1 MYFSG
6 YLKSKL
12 VPTTMK
18 LVIQLLTCY
27 VIIVEGFHIKQ
38 EKNDVMKLTDLLL
51 SYMTNGKK
59 LQFVE

>member
-18 LVIQLLTCY
+18 LVIPLLTCY
-27 VIIVEGFHIKQ
+27 VIIVEGFYIKQ
-38 EKNDVMKLTDLLL
+38 EQNDVMKLTDLLL